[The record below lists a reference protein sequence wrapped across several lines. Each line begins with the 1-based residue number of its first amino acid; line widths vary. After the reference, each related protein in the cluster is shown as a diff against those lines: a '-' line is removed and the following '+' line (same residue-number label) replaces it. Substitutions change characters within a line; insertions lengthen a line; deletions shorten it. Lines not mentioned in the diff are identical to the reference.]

1 MELYFAPLEGI
12 TGREYRLAHQRW
24 FGGVDKYYAPFLSP
38 TQDHVFTPKE
48 KRNVF
53 PEYNPG
59 VPLVPQ
65 LLTKNPDDFTWA
77 ADELFAMGYG
87 EVNLNLGCP
96 SGTVV
101 AKGKGAGMLA
111 DPENLNEFL
120 YEIYRKASGPI
131 SLKTRL
137 GLTDPEEFHRILQ
150 IFSRY
155 PVSLLIIHPRVRQD
169 YYKHPIRMEY
179 FEEAL
184 RDYPGKLC
192 YNGGIFTPAD
202 AEKFTKAHPDVDKL
216 MLGQGLLADPALGR
230 KLRGEGKL
238 EREALKGFHDEL
250 YHQYLENFKSEK
262 NTVFHMKELWQFMG
276 RCFEGGE
283 KLFKQIRKAENSAK
297 YDAAVEEIF
306 RSLPLRDG
314 ALWE

>member
-120 YEIYRKASGPI
+120 YEIYRKASMYIEPI
-131 SLKTRL
+131 LNPIRQKLYGWFPSLRNL
-137 GLTDPEEFHRILQ
+137 PVDLSPLALWLLLDIAGEVVRIL
-150 IFSRY
+150 R
-155 PVSLLIIHPRVRQD
+155 
-169 YYKHPIRMEY
+169 
-179 FEEAL
+179 
-184 RDYPGKLC
+184 
-192 YNGGIFTPAD
+192 
-202 AEKFTKAHPDVDKL
+202 
-216 MLGQGLLADPALGR
+216 
-230 KLRGEGKL
+230 
-238 EREALKGFHDEL
+238 
-250 YHQYLENFKSEK
+250 
-262 NTVFHMKELWQFMG
+262 
-276 RCFEGGE
+276 
-283 KLFKQIRKAENSAK
+283 
-297 YDAAVEEIF
+297 
-306 RSLPLRDG
+306 
-314 ALWE
+314 

>member
-24 FGGVDKYYAPFLSP
+24 FGGVDKYYAPFISP
-38 TQDHVFTPKE
+38 TQDHIFTPKE

-53 PEYNPG
+53 PEFNPG

-77 ADELFAMGYG
+77 ADELFAMGYD

-101 AKGKGAGMLA
+101 AKGKGAGLLA

-120 YEIYRKASGPI
+120 YQIYRKATGPI

-137 GLTDPEEFHRILQ
+137 GLTDPEEFHRILN

-155 PVSLLIIHPRVRQD
+155 PVPLLIIHPRVRQD

-179 FEEAL
+179 FEQAM
-184 RDYPGKLC
+184 RDYPGALC
-192 YNGGIFTPAD
+192 YNGGIFTTAD
-202 AEKFTKAHPDVDKL
+202 GEKFTKSHPGVDKI
-216 MLGQGLLADPALGR
+216 MLGQGLLADPALAL
-230 KLRGEGKL
+230 KLRGEGRL
-238 EREALKGFHDEL
+238 EREKLRGFHDEL
-250 YHQYLENFKSEK
+250 YHNYLENFKSEK
-262 NTVFHMKELWQFMG
+262 NTVFHMKELWQFLA
-276 RCFEGGE
+276 RSFEGGE

-306 RSLPLRDG
+306 RALPLREQ